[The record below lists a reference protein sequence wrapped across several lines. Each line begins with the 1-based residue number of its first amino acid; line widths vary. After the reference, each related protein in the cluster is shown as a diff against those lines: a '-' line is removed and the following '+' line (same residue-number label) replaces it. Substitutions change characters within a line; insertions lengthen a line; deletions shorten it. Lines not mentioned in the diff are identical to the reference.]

1 MDLGI
6 LGWPDSSFGFF
17 CNISGKTRMNFLGQT
32 NRITKSLSHQNIKND
47 SLLSNTY
54 SHISNNYLIFCSLI
68 VQTLR
73 SISWVS
79 FNPWVLPLFLILFI
93 ENYLWKKLS
102 YLTYN
107 VSQRWKLDW
116 LHPYVCHST
125 CLSILHS
132 AFILV
137 TGFRSLVTF
146 SFFLPKQNYFICST
160 IRRHLTSACLLL
172 MKAKLYE

>member
-1 MDLGI
+1 MDLEI
-6 LGWPDSSFGFF
+6 LGCPDSSFGFF
-17 CNISGKTRMNFLGQT
+17 CNISGKTQMNFLGQA
-32 NRITKSLSHQNIKND
+32 NRITKLLSHQNINND

-54 SHISNNYLIFCSLI
+54 SHVSNNYLLFCSLI

-116 LHPYVCHST
+116 LHPYSVIQHVLPS
-125 CLSILHS
+125 SILPLYWS
-132 AFILV
+132 LDLEIWLPLAFFYPSKTTSYV
-137 TGFRSLVTF
+137 
-146 SFFLPKQNYFICST
+146 LPSEDT
-160 IRRHLTSACLLL
+160 
-172 MKAKLYE
+172 